1 MTPRVVIGG
10 GGVAGI
16 EAALALRDL
25 AGEKLEIELHC
36 PRREFLYRPYA
47 VGGPFGSAEV
57 RQYDL
62 ATIAGRAGF
71 ELRLSGLKSVDPGEK
86 RITTFDE
93 EVGYDHLIVATGVKL
108 LWSIPGVTIFWGG
121 SDEFDTELVIR
132 QLGASE
138 LKRLVFTM
146 PAGRSWSL
154 PLYELALLASSRL
167 REDSATRETRLMIVT
182 PEEDPLRIFGKEV
195 SGQIRQLLAE
205 REIELVTSAHP
216 KKFEDRHLT
225 IVPGEPIYAD
235 AVISLPHME
244 GRVVKGIPHDEH
256 GFVPTDHHGRVQ
268 GLDDV
273 YAAGDVTAFPVKQ
286 GGLASQQA
294 DAIAEAIAASVEPGV
309 EPRPFDPVLRGV
321 LWTGEGS
328 KYLLGRLAP
337 GRGEQSILADEPPW
351 PEQEG
356 KIVSRYLSGFLAE
369 EAPSGGS
376 S

>member
-16 EAALALRDL
+16 ESALALRDL
-25 AGEKLEIELHC
+25 AGEKLEVELHC

-47 VGGPFGSAEV
+47 VGEPFRSAEV

-62 ATIAGRAGF
+62 AKIAERAGF
-71 ELRLSGLKSVDPGEK
+71 ELKLSSLKSVDPTEK
-86 RITTFDE
+86 RISTFDE
-93 EVGYDHLIVATGVKL
+93 ELDYDHLIIATGTKL
-108 LWSIPGVTIFWGG
+108 FWSIPGVTIFWGG
-121 SDEFDTELVIR
+121 PDEFDSELVVR
-132 QLGASE
+132 HLGDKG
-138 LKRLVFTM
+138 LKRLIFTM

-167 REDSATRETRLMIVT
+167 REGDATRETRLMIVT

-195 SGQIRQLLAE
+195 SGQIKQLLAD
-205 REIELVTSAHP
+205 REIELVPSTHP
-216 KKFEDRHLT
+216 KKFEAKHLT
-225 IVPGEPIYAD
+225 VAPGEPIYAD
-235 AVISLPHME
+235 AVISLPHIE
-244 GRVVKGIPHDEH
+244 GRRVEGIPHDDQ
-256 GFVPTDHHGRVQ
+256 GFIPTDYHGRVQ

-294 DAIAEAIAASVEPGV
+294 DAIAEVIAASVEPDID
-309 EPRPFDPVLRGV
+309 PHPFDPVLRGV
-321 LWTGEGS
+321 LWTGEGN

-337 GRGEQSILADEPPW
+337 GHGEPSTLTDEPPW

-356 KIVSRYLSGFLAE
+356 KIISRYLSNFLTE
-369 EAPSGGS
+369 EAPA
-376 S
+376 